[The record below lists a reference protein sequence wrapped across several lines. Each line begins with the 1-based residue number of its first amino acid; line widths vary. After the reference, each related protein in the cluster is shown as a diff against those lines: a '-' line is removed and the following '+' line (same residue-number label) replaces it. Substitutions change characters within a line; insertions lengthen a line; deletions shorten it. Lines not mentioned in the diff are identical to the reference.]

1 MGAARRAG
9 ANGWTKVRA
18 KPEHLLTEPKQ
29 VATLDYRHVEDE
41 DLSVEIEWSV
51 LREGIL
57 HGVVAWFDTTL
68 LDDIGFTN
76 APGAEPALYGN
87 AFFPLTEAVEVDTG
101 DRISLSLRAS
111 KVDGD
116 YIWRWE
122 TSVREAI
129 SAGTSKARFS
139 QHNLSRFP
147 SLEALRR
154 KEPRHVPLLNGRGQ
168 IDRFVLGRMDGQKSL
183 QEIAVLL
190 SEAFP
195 DEFADLDR
203 ALEAV
208 GEVSSR
214 YSQA

>member
-1 MGAARRAG
+1 
-9 ANGWTKVRA
+9 
-18 KPEHLLTEPKQ
+18 
-29 VATLDYRHVEDE
+29 
-41 DLSVEIEWSV
+41 
-51 LREGIL
+51 
-57 HGVVAWFDTTL
+57 VVAWFDTTL

-87 AFFPLTEAVEVDTG
+87 AFFPLTEAVDVDTG

-154 KEPRHVPLLNGRGQ
+154 KEPRHVPLLNGQGQ